1 MPQALP
7 PSPTP
12 SGQHDRTK
20 LLEAYQN
27 LVRSEQ
33 EKRTSVAVPVPPES
47 RAPFWATTFLVI
59 AGLSSLLVLQPQWLF
74 PRPPAESPALQ
85 EASLRVRMFV
95 EIDRI
100 EQFRSL
106 NNRLP
111 ANLREAK
118 ADSVGLHYRPTEAS
132 YTLVGRNGPLALTY
146 SSSMTP
152 RDFLGQSYEL
162 ISMRMRR

>member
-1 MPQALP
+1 MAHVPP

-33 EKRTSVAVPVPPES
+33 EKRSSVAVTALPPS
-47 RAPFWATTFLVI
+47 RSPFWITMLLLI
-59 AGLSSLLVLQPQWLF
+59 SGLSSLLIVQPLWLF
-74 PRPPAESPALQ
+74 PQPPVESPVLK

-95 EIDRI
+95 DIDRI

-106 NNRLP
+106 NGRLP
-111 ANLREAK
+111 ATLAEAK
-118 ADSVGLHYRPTEAS
+118 SDSIGLDYQPAQES
-132 YTLVGRNGPLALTY
+132 FSLVGHNGSLMLTY
-146 SSSMTP
+146 NSSMTP
-152 RDFLGQSYEL
+152 RDFLGQSYTL
-162 ISMRMRR
+162 ITLRSRR

>member
-1 MPQALP
+1 MAQAPP

-27 LVRSEQ
+27 LVRAEQ
-33 EKRTSVAVPVPPES
+33 EKRNSVAVPAPPES
-47 RAPFWATTFLVI
+47 RAAYWITMLVLI
-59 AGLSSLLVLQPQWLF
+59 AGLTSLLVLQPRWLF
-74 PRPPAESPALQ
+74 PRPPEESPALR

-106 NNRLP
+106 NGRLP
-111 ANLREAK
+111 LNLREAK
-118 ADSVGLHYRPTEAS
+118 ADSIGLQYKPDQAS
-132 YTLVGRNGPLALTY
+132 YTLAGRNGPLTLTY

-152 RDFLGQSYEL
+152 QLFLGKSYDL
-162 ISMRMRR
+162 ISMRMKR

>member
-1 MPQALP
+1 MPQAPP

-33 EKRTSVAVPVPPES
+33 EKRNSVAVPVPPES
-47 RAPFWATTFLVI
+47 RAAYWITMFLLI
-59 AGLSSLLVLQPQWLF
+59 GGLTSLLVLQPQWLF
-74 PRPPAESPALQ
+74 PRPPEETPALR

-106 NNRLP
+106 NARLP

-118 ADSVGLHYRPTEAS
+118 ADSVGLQYKPAQAS
-132 YTLVGRNGPLALTY
+132 YTLAGRNGPLTLTY
-146 SSSMTP
+146 SSAMTP
-152 RDFLGQSYEL
+152 QLFLGQSYDL

>member
-1 MPQALP
+1 MPQAPP

-33 EKRTSVAVPVPPES
+33 EKRNSIAVPVPPEPS
-47 RAPFWATTFLVI
+47 APYFIMMVLLI
-59 AGLSSLLVLQPQWLF
+59 GGLASLLVLQPQWLF
-74 PRPPAESPALQ
+74 PRPPEETPALR

-106 NNRLP
+106 NGRLP
-111 ANLREAK
+111 GTLAEAK
-118 ADSVGLHYRPTEAS
+118 SDSIGLS
-132 YTLVGRNGPLALTY
+132 YQPAQESFSLVGHNGSLMLTY
-146 SSSMTP
+146 NSSMTP
-152 RDFLGQSYEL
+152 RDFLGQSYTL
-162 ISMRMRR
+162 ITLRSRR